1 MPPNNHDAG
10 YLWDMLQAARRIQ
23 EFTAGISYEVY
34 LNSAL
39 IQSAVERQLEIIGEA
54 ARRMSDR
61 FQQEHPEIPHLRYY
75 RTTECYCRSIR
86 SNQARTNLVCR
97 DR

>member
-1 MPPNNHDAG
+1 MPPNNHEAG
-10 YLWDMLQAARRIQ
+10 CLWDMLQAARRIQ
-23 EFTAGISYEVY
+23 EFTAGISYEGY
-34 LNSAL
+34 LDSAL

-54 ARRMSDR
+54 ARRISDR

-75 RTTECYCRSIR
+75 WATECYCSSIR
-86 SNQARTNLVCR
+86 SNQTRTNLVGR